1 MADTTHKQKSERL
14 RKLQQKRARLQ
25 RQIALEETRIKS
37 QERKTD
43 TRRKIIAGAIVLAH
57 ADIREAFRD
66 ILYELLQKFV
76 EPKDKYLFPE
86 VFTPEQIAQANIETQ
101 QARHHNLTAR
111 ALQQSQDTTSTDQ
124 DTATTQTVQDTPP
137 EAG

>member
-76 EPKDKYLFPE
+76 EPKDKYLF
-86 VFTPEQIAQANIETQ
+86 
-101 QARHHNLTAR
+101 LTAR